1 MQLALNSRA
10 AAMEVHR
17 SVLLPLMDDQ
27 TDVASSSES
36 HEGTEHSQVNHA
48 EYIWQVR
55 DPRSGKAEREL
66 HV

>member
-1 MQLALNSRA
+1 
-10 AAMEVHR
+10 MEVHR

-27 TDVASSSES
+27 TDVASSSEC